1 MAAEHIIYDRNVL
14 YDEIWAEPMRT
25 VAERYGVSDVWLAK
39 TCRSLD
45 VPVPGRGYW
54 AKRQVGKAP
63 PRPPLPPLA
72 DGAADRIV
80 GMRYEAP
87 PQAEPLAGLD
97 AAEPLELPAPV
108 VVAESLERPH
118 KLVTISARYLQ
129 KATPRGGVV
138 SAERSTCLDISV
150 SPASLDRALAHHG
163 RAPQVPGGGRSSVEI
178 AAIDEPPA
186 EDRSSYDYG
195 YNSRPRERE
204 PRPPERVTR
213 VLCDE
218 EWIQFRL
225 TERVRRLRDQGPP
238 APDGSRSR
246 WETAYDYEPTGELS
260 LELTNVTAPGVRT
273 KWKESKKQRLENLLS
288 EFVAYLPTVALS
300 FKLEREEEE
309 RRRIEARE
317 AEIRRY
323 EEQKRRWEEEE
334 RQRKEKERE
343 EAFEAEVA
351 AWHRARDIRDYAEAA
366 LASLPT
372 RQLSPEDEQ
381 AERERLSWALR
392 FADRLDPL
400 TK

>member
-14 YDEIWAEPMRT
+14 YDEVWAEPMRT

-80 GMRYEAP
+80 GMHYEAP

-97 AAEPLELPAPV
+97 AAEPLELPTPV
-108 VVAESLERPH
+108 VVAESLEHPH

-150 SPASLDRALAHHG
+150 SLASLDRALRTMDALLKSLEAVG
-163 RAPQVPGGGRSSVEI
+163 LSVEI
-178 AAIDEPPA
+178 AAMDEPSA
-186 EDRSSYDYG
+186 EDRSSHDYG
-195 YNSRPRERE
+195 YNSTPRESK

-213 VLCDE
+213 VPYDE

-238 APDGSRSR
+238 APDGLGS
-246 WETAYDYEPTGELS
+246 AAD
-260 LELTNVTAPGVRT
+260 
-273 KWKESKKQRLENLLS
+273 QRN
-288 EFVAYLPTVALS
+288 
-300 FKLEREEEE
+300 
-309 RRRIEARE
+309 
-317 AEIRRY
+317 
-323 EEQKRRWEEEE
+323 
-334 RQRKEKERE
+334 
-343 EAFEAEVA
+343 
-351 AWHRARDIRDYAEAA
+351 
-366 LASLPT
+366 
-372 RQLSPEDEQ
+372 SP
-381 AERERLSWALR
+381 R
-392 FADRLDPL
+392 
-400 TK
+400 